1 MSADAVFVTVLVGLA
16 GLIAGSFLNVV
27 IARVPAGRS
36 LLTPSA
42 CPACHTPIRARDNV
56 PVLSWLVLRGRCRA
70 CGARISPRYPLVELG
85 TAAAFTLVALA
96 RVPALVASSGA
107 ELAAGVLELLAYLAF
122 AAFAIAL
129 AAIDL
134 DVRRLPNVLVLSS
147 LGTGAVLLGAAAIV
161 GGDLEAGARAAAG
174 AGLAFAL
181 YFVIE
186 LASRGGLGMGDV
198 KLAATVG
205 LHTAYLGWG
214 QLAVGVFAGF
224 ALGGVVGLALLAA
237 RRASR
242 RTAIPFGPWI
252 LAGAWLGIVVGHQV
266 AAWYGGVLA

>member
-1 MSADAVFVTVLVGLA
+1 MSADAVFVAVVVGLS
-16 GLIAGSFLNVV
+16 GLVIGSFLNVV

-42 CPACHTPIRARDNV
+42 CPACGERIRPRDNV
-56 PVLSWLVLRGRCRA
+56 PLASWIVLRGRCRA
-70 CGARISPRYPLVELG
+70 CDARISVRYPLIELA
-85 TAAAFTLVALA
+85 TAVAFALVAVAAA
-96 RVPALVASSGA
+96 PALVAASGTD
-107 ELAAGVLELLAYLAF
+107 LAARILELVAYLAF
-122 AAFAIAL
+122 AAIGIAL
-129 AAIDL
+129 VAIDL
-134 DVRRLPNVLVLSS
+134 DVRRLPNPLVLGS
-147 LGTGAVLLGAAAIV
+147 LATGAVLLGAAAIL
-161 GGDLEAGARAAAG
+161 GGDLASGARAAAG

-224 ALGGVVGLALLAA
+224 ALGGVVGLLLLAT
-237 RRASR
+237 RRATR

-252 LAGAWLGIVVGHQV
+252 LAGAWLGIVVGQQV